1 MGSNA
6 PRDTAGAMSQEN
18 VEIVLRG
25 FDLCEKGRLDEA
37 IDAYGPDARII
48 RGTPDTGPTRLTGDT
63 SFRGRQSI
71 REYYED
77 FFESYR
83 DISFEIERVEDLGD
97 EVLVVYTLA
106 AYGRLSGAPVRTR
119 LAIRDRVRDEL
130 IEEEIVYGDP
140 AEALEAAG
148 LSE

>member
-1 MGSNA
+1 
-6 PRDTAGAMSQEN
+6 MSREN

-25 FDLCEKGRLDEA
+25 FDLCEQGRLDET
-37 IDAYGPDARII
+37 IDAYSPDARLI
-48 RGTPDTGPTRLTGDT
+48 RDPDSGPARLTGQA
-63 SFRGRQSI
+63 FFQGHQSI

-106 AYGRLSGAPVRTR
+106 AYGRLSGVPVRKR
-119 LAIRDRVRDEL
+119 LAIRDRVRDAL
-130 IEEEIVYGDP
+130 IEEEILYLDP
-140 AEALEAAG
+140 AQALEAAG